1 MELKKMSDIM
11 VTMPDL
17 NKEGNE
23 QLKEFYKT
31 QEGYIYFRVS
41 RLPKTCQIGEYCH
54 IICNGECIG
63 KHKITAMGFVSEAEA
78 QELSHGDWH
87 EGNYLI
93 RDAKS
98 FIDDCCKV
106 KIKGFQGFRYI

>member
-1 MELKKMSDIM
+1 MSDIM

-31 QEGYIYFRVS
+31 QDGYIYFRVS
-41 RLPKTCQIGEYCH
+41 RLPKNCQIGEYCH
-54 IICNGECIG
+54 IICNSECIG
-63 KHKITAMGFVSEAEA
+63 KHKIIAMRFVSEAES

-87 EGNYLI
+87 EGNYII
-93 RDAKS
+93 REAKS
-98 FIDDCCKV
+98 FIDDSCKI
-106 KIKGFQGFRYI
+106 KIKGFQGFRYVK